1 MKQINSNTYRLDSL
15 DELRPRAKSC
25 DRAFGYDTKSGR
37 FVGTK
42 DDNIT
47 LVDYDHTDWSYREAQ
62 QQQINFDDEP
72 LPYEA
77 PDDDDQLPF

>member
-15 DELRPRAKSC
+15 
-25 DRAFGYDTKSGR
+25 
-37 FVGTK
+37 
-42 DDNIT
+42 
-47 LVDYDHTDWSYREAQ
+47 
-62 QQQINFDDEP
+62 DEP